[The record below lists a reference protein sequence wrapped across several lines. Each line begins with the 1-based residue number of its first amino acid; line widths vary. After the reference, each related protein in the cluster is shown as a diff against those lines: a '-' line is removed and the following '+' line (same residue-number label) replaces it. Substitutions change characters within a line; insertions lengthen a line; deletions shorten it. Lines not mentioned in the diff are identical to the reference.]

1 MNFNKST
8 YEIYDKHPLL
18 STIIS
23 IVLIWY
29 AISFIFLLNP
39 LLLHKYK
46 NKLPLT
52 KKPNY
57 SNKDDIHILGKGSP
71 YLFAHRGGSFE
82 APENTLQ
89 SFLHSVEVG
98 VDVIETDVRI
108 TKD

>member
-1 MNFNKST
+1 MN
-8 YEIYDKHPLL
+8 DG
-18 STIIS
+18 
-23 IVLIWY
+23 
-29 AISFIFLLNP
+29 
-39 LLLHKYK
+39 
-46 NKLPLT
+46 
-52 KKPNY
+52 
-57 SNKDDIHILGKGSP
+57 HILGKGAP